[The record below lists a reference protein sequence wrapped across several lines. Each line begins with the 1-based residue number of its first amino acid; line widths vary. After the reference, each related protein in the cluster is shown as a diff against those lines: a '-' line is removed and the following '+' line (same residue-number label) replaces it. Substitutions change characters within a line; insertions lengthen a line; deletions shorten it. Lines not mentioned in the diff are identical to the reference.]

1 MELWGRLNKSRKYRI
16 DTLLK
21 IFFELNEMKKET
33 TDEKLLRD
41 YEIYLRDI
49 KKFLDKAAVAA
60 PSMEDLQVYIDDYEG
75 VITNLK
81 AV

>member
-1 MELWGRLNKSRKYRI
+1 MEFWGKLNKNRKYRI

-21 IFFELNEMKKET
+21 IFFELNEMKNET

-49 KKFLDKAAVAA
+49 KRFLDKAAVTA

-75 VITNLK
+75 VITHLK

>member
-1 MELWGRLNKSRKYRI
+1 MEYWGRLNMSRKYRI

-21 IFFELNEMKKET
+21 LFFELNEMKNET

-49 KKFLDKAAVAA
+49 KKFLEKAAVTA
-60 PSMEDLQVYIDDYEG
+60 PSKEDLQVYIDDYEG
-75 VITNLK
+75 VIINLK

>member
-1 MELWGRLNKSRKYRI
+1 MEFWRSHKSRKYRI

-21 IFFELNEMKKET
+21 IFFELNEMKNET
-33 TDEKLLRD
+33 TDENLLRD

-49 KKFLDKAAVAA
+49 KKFLDKAAGTA

>member
-1 MELWGRLNKSRKYRI
+1 MEFWERLNKSRKYRI

-21 IFFELNEMKKET
+21 LFVELNEMKNKT

-41 YEIYLRDI
+41 FEIYLRDI
-49 KKFLDKAAVAA
+49 KKFLDKAAVTA
-60 PSMEDLQVYIDDYEG
+60 PSKEDLQVYIDDYEG
-75 VITNLK
+75 VITHLK

>member
-1 MELWGRLNKSRKYRI
+1 MEFWEKLNKSRKYRI

-21 IFFELNEMKKET
+21 LFVELNEMKNKT

-41 YEIYLRDI
+41 FEIYLRDI
-49 KKFLDKAAVAA
+49 KKFLDKAAVTA
-60 PSMEDLQVYIDDYEG
+60 PSKEDLQVYIDDYEG
-75 VITNLK
+75 VITHLK